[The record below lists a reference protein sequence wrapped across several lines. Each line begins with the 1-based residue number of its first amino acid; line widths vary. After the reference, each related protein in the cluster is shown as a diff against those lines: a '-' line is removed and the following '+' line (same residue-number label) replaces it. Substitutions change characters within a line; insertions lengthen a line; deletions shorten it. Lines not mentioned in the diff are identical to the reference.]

1 MKRFIVPLVTL
12 LVFSC
17 SNDASYKKA
26 TDAQEAAREFIR
38 ASLDGNYDKAN
49 FYLFHD
55 SAGVNEML
63 LDKLKSN
70 YGHWTQE
77 EKVGHKDANIIV
89 ITTETV
95 NDSTLNY
102 VYSNSFK
109 QKDTTTIKIVRSN
122 GDWLVDLK
130 DTFTKSPHH

>member
-1 MKRFIVPLVTL
+1 MISMKRFIVPLFTI

-17 SNDASYKKA
+17 SNEASYKKA

-55 SAGVNEML
+55 SLKVNEML
-63 LDKLKSN
+63 LDKWKSD
-70 YGHWTQE
+70 YSHWSQE
-77 EKVGHKDANIIV
+77 DKVGHKEANIIV
-89 ITTETV
+89 ITTDAL

-102 VYSNSFK
+102 VYSNSYK
-109 QKDTTTIKIVRSN
+109 KDTTTIKIIRYN

-130 DTFTKSPHH
+130 DIH

>member
-1 MKRFIVPLVTL
+1 MKRFIVPLFTI

-17 SNDASYKKA
+17 SNEASYKKA

-55 SAGVNEML
+55 SLKVNEML
-63 LDKLKSN
+63 LDKWKSD
-70 YGHWTQE
+70 YSHWSQE
-77 EKVGHKDANIIV
+77 DKVGHKEANIIV
-89 ITTETV
+89 ITTDAL

-102 VYSNSFK
+102 VYSNSYK
-109 QKDTTTIKIVRSN
+109 KDTTTIKIIRYN

-130 DTFTKSPHH
+130 DIH